1 MARGKKTVTKATH
14 MYQNRRGVES
24 RPEIHKM
31 RRAPTPPTKGHSLS
45 YILPPRKFPMNIQAN
60 TDCRS
65 YQYAGLACNA
75 AP

>member
-14 MYQNRRGVES
+14 MSQNRRGVES

-31 RRAPTPPTKGHSLS
+31 RRAPTPPTKGHRVSS
-45 YILPPRKFPMNIQAN
+45 ESRKFPMNIQAN